1 MARKPTAKTSA
12 IEDPV
17 ASTEVDLE
25 NAIDDLRG
33 ALKADETGTI
43 LDTDSDIFASTGSD
57 FGAPAGDF
65 GDFGGSTDF
74 GATADLGAS
83 SDFGGSDFGGASD
96 FGGGADFGGSND
108 FGGGFGSSAASS
120 SSSHADSHFEA
131 PRYDADANQEMIMDI
146 PIDVQIVLG
155 ASRMP
160 VKGLMSLK
168 EGTTITLDKKI
179 GEPVDITV
187 NGRLIARGEI
197 TLLEDDDTR
206 FGVKLTE
213 LAGAAKS

>member
-1 MARKPTAKTSA
+1 MAKKTTVKNELT
-12 IEDPV
+12 EDPL
-17 ASTEVDLE
+17 ASSSLDLE
-25 NAIDDLRG
+25 HAIDDLRG
-33 ALKADETGTI
+33 ALKADEDGM
-43 LDTDSDIFASTGSD
+43 LLSADPFASPASD
-57 FGAPAGDF
+57 FGSDSF
-65 GDFGGSTDF
+65 GSTDF
-74 GATADLGAS
+74 GT
-83 SDFGGSDFGGASD
+83 SDFGTSDFGATDFGSDTGKSD
-96 FGGGADFGGSND
+96 FGSSS
-108 FGGGFGSSAASS
+108 FGGGPSAMPSFGSDN
-120 SSSHADSHFEA
+120 HGENLEA
-131 PRYDADANQEMIMDI
+131 NHDLIMDI

-213 LAGAAKS
+213 LSGAPKS

>member
-1 MARKPTAKTSA
+1 MARKPTVKTQ
-12 IEDPV
+12 ITEDPI
-17 ASTEVDLE
+17 ASSSLDLE

-33 ALKADETGTI
+33 ALKADEEGTI
-43 LDTDSDIFASTGSD
+43 LPLDLDAFGGEATPPAMDPDMFGSSTSS
-57 FGAPAGDF
+57 F
-65 GDFGGSTDF
+65 GDFGSD
-74 GATADLGAS
+74 DLGSAFGDAAAPSMMAS
-83 SDFGGSDFGGASD
+83 ASHSETED
-96 FGGGADFGGSND
+96 YGLESNQ
-108 FGGGFGSSAASS
+108 AL
-120 SSSHADSHFEA
+120 
-131 PRYDADANQEMIMDI
+131 IMDI

-155 ASRMP
+155 SSRMP
-160 VKGLMSLK
+160 VKGLMNLK

-213 LAGAAKS
+213 LSGASKG